1 MVNDELKTLP
11 TSFGVYWKRRLKNY
25 PKNIEEYQ
33 SKENALIDKGKGFY
47 YYKVGNK
54 EIAVMYISH
63 LFIIKQ
69 VYNELKEAFNS

>member
-1 MVNDELKTLP
+1 MVNEESKTLP

-25 PKNIEEYQ
+25 PKNTGEYQ

-54 EIAVMYISH
+54 EIVAMYISRP
-63 LFIIKQ
+63 FITKQ
-69 VYNELKEAFNS
+69 STMN

>member
-11 TSFGVYWKRRLKNY
+11 KTFSYWKRRLKNY
-25 PKNIEEYQ
+25 PKNTGEYQ

-54 EIAVMYISH
+54 EIVAMYIPH
-63 LFIIKQ
+63 LWATNFDYQ
-69 VYNELKEAFNS
+69 TGA